1 MIAYNA
7 IRANLMSV
15 WQSELDP
22 NLGSGYRR
30 NKAFN
35 KHAFCCQVDYSAVPA
50 VSARFAASSQKI
62 PKLGPVSRR
71 GTRTH
76 SAHKL
81 VLLSESEKVL

>member
-1 MIAYNA
+1 MIAYNT

-22 NLGSGYRR
+22 YLGSGNCR
-30 NKAFN
+30 NEALN

-50 VSARFAASSQKI
+50 VSARFASSSQKI
-62 PKLGPVSRR
+62 PKFGPVSRR

-81 VLLSESEKVL
+81 VLLSESETIL

>member
-7 IRANLMSV
+7 IRANLMSA
-15 WQSELDP
+15 WQSEFDP
-22 NLGSGYRR
+22 YLRSRYGR
-30 NKAFN
+30 NEAFN
-35 KHAFCCQVDYSAVPA
+35 EHAFCCQVDNSAVPA
-50 VSARFAASSQKI
+50 VSACFASRSQEI
-62 PKLGPVSRR
+62 AKLGPVSRR